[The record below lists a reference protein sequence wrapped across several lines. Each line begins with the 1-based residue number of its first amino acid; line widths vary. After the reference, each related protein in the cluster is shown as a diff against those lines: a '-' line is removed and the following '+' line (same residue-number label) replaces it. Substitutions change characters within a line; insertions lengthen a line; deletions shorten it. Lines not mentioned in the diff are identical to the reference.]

1 MNLLCTG
8 KIAEKPYVCQG
19 FQLEIYSVEELC
31 YYLYHNPMFV
41 EEGFLD
47 DTLLAFIRDDCGL
60 PESANRLARYASSRD
75 LTVQMMAVQR
85 EFGYYPEERLRD
97 FQKSLEAESRRLP
110 YLRELSRADAV
121 LERRRFRMA
130 IRLYEDLLHQENIP
144 GRTADAC
151 AHACLGEAFAYANM
165 GFYDAAL
172 SCLKTGYEYNGDLLL
187 VKQAYKLCKLGGLEV
202 PEWVAPESERFP
214 DWEKEYRTE
223 QDRALARV
231 GSGALGEIHGMDP
244 YRREE
249 ALGAYLAKKKDDYR
263 KGNDSEGTE

>member
-8 KIAEKPYVCQG
+8 RLAEKPYVCQA

-47 DTLLAFIRDDCGL
+47 DALIAFIRDDCGL
-60 PESANRLARYASSRD
+60 PESAERLSRYAGSRD

-85 EFGYYPEERLRD
+85 EFGYYPEERLRE
-97 FQKSLEAESRRLP
+97 FQKGLEAESRRLP

-121 LERRRFRMA
+121 LARKRYRMA
-130 IRLYEDLLHQENIP
+130 IRLYEELREKEKLP
-144 GRTADAC
+144 GRTDDAC
-151 AHACLGEAFAYANM
+151 AHACEGEAFAYASM
-165 GFYDAAL
+165 GFYAKAVD
-172 SCLKTGYEYNGDLLL
+172 CLRQGHDYNGDLNL
-187 VKQAYKLCKLGGLEV
+187 VRQAYKICKLGDLEA
-202 PEWVAPESERFP
+202 PEWVARESERFP

-231 GSGALGEIHGMDP
+231 GAGALGEIHGMEP
-244 YRREE
+244 HRRAE
-249 ALGAYLAKKKDDYR
+249 ALGAYLAAKKDEYR